1 MKNIFNKYFDFIG
14 VEQEGLRRIILLIIV
29 GWYLFC
35 FSIIFDDGL
44 SHYRYRVPI
53 GQDGISK
60 IVLDTYRLFFHQTI
74 MFFGIPITFSV
85 GIKIINWIID
95 GFKQSKSSNE

>member
-29 GWYLFC
+29 GWYLFNTLS
-35 FSIIFDDGL
+35 FFDDGL

>member
-29 GWYLFC
+29 GWYLFNTLS
-35 FSIIFDDGL
+35 FFDDGL

-60 IVLDTYRLFFHQTI
+60 IVLDTYTLFFHQTI